1 VPALWFALTESPYDD
16 VRAAVLAHAT
26 RWHATATP
34 ATLQWVWSAAILAVH
49 RGSKT
54 KAGVPRAIADRVVAH
69 PDEAEQLLPMLA
81 LALHSVRAPERA
93 AALTALARALHRD
106 PALAARARVHLP
118 TLSVSAEVIR

>member
-1 VPALWFALTESPYDD
+1 MRKLDQRKQDMTEYII
-16 VRAAVLAHAT
+16 LI
-26 RWHATATP
+26 
-34 ATLQWVWSAAILAVH
+34 TLIAMAAIAAIKYF
-49 RGSKT
+49 GSKT

-93 AALTALARALHRD
+93 AALAALARALHGD

-118 TLSVSAEVIR
+118 TLTVGVEVIR